1 MADQFQGIIS
11 GTEHIQSMSEI
22 PSFFVAVPSP
32 AGIRVGIMA
41 SAGASVWAGLSACW
55 KMSPVRGG
63 MGNHGSAITGDGEVV
78 GIDQSKAQG
87 REDGKDGK
95 DLLKSRFRIFGGG
108 FSIQDTVDDIPGSNG
123 GRIFRFCQFAIRPD
137 FLFWFLAIFAGG
149 EQRGSGITIPWRQ
162 PEAVHKIIIG
172 TEGRQ
177 FFGGR
182 AADKDG
188 KRNGFWKNFPHP

>member
-1 MADQFQGIIS
+1 
-11 GTEHIQSMSEI
+11 MSEI

-95 DLLKSRFRIFGGG
+95 DLLKSHFRIFGGG
-108 FSIQDTVDDIPGSNG
+108 FPSRILLTISLVVMEEGSS
-123 GRIFRFCQFAIRPD
+123 
-137 FLFWFLAIFAGG
+137 
-149 EQRGSGITIPWRQ
+149 GSVSLPSGPIS
-162 PEAVHKIIIG
+162 
-172 TEGRQ
+172 
-177 FFGGR
+177 FFGFLPFLPAGSR
-182 AADKDG
+182 EDLE
-188 KRNGFWKNFPHP
+188 